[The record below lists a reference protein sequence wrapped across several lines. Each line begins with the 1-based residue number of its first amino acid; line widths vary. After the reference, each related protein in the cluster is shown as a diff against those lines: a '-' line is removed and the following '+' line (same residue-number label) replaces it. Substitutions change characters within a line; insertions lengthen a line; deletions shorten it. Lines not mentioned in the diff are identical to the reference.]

1 VCGLRIPKLLQGC
14 GIVYFF
20 TDEEKKHLLRYY
32 LPRAR
37 ERGVV
42 EELRGWN
49 WHQPPL
55 EPVYRDVVLALY
67 EVANAYCPTGR
78 DVYLRRVHK
87 EKGKPNLAM
96 IQGTLFHAVVADVIT
111 AAKRAIYSEGVA
123 NYRVIVERLQHH
135 PVRLPGDRLEQLAP
149 EEFADTR
156 AKAEVLAAFEK
167 TRVLARLQEILT
179 RQPYIGEDSLVSLAL
194 PVVVEQKLDG
204 SFLGLS
210 PNLSTDAFVFW
221 EPMVIDIKFD
231 RQRDFHRLTTTGYAL
246 VMEALYEFP
255 VNLGCIVYGEFRGDR
270 LIVRKDLHIIGE
282 ELRQWF
288 IEARDEKARL
298 VAEEIDPGKGQCYE
312 DCPYHHLCWGG

>member
-1 VCGLRIPKLLQGC
+1 M
-14 GIVYFF
+14 YFL
-20 TDEEKKHLLRYY
+20 TDEEKKHLLRYH

-37 ERGVV
+37 ERGIA

-55 EPVYRDVVLALY
+55 EPVYKDTVLALY

-78 DVYLRRVHK
+78 DVYLRRVLR
-87 EKGKPNLAM
+87 EKGQPNVAM
-96 IQGTLFHAVVADVIT
+96 IRGAIFHAVVAEVIV
-111 AAKRAIYSEGVA
+111 AAKRAIYCEGVA
-123 NYRVIVERLQHH
+123 NYKTICERLQDH
-135 PVRLPGDRLEQLAP
+135 PVMPLSSWVENLTTEELEETATKVEILAN
-149 EEFADTR
+149 
-156 AKAEVLAAFEK
+156 FEK

-179 RQPYIGEDSLVSLAL
+179 KQPYIGEDSLVSLAI

-210 PNLSTDAFVFW
+210 SNLSTDAFVFW
-221 EPMVIDIKFD
+221 EPMVLDMKFD
-231 RQRDFHRLTTTGYAL
+231 RERSFHRLCTTGYAL

-270 LIVRKDLHIIGE
+270 LIVKKDIHIISD

-288 IEARDEKARL
+288 IETRDDKARL
-298 VAEEIDPGKGQCYE
+298 VAEEVDPGTGDCYE
-312 DCPYHHLCWGG
+312 TCPHYHVCFG

>member
-1 VCGLRIPKLLQGC
+1 M
-14 GIVYFF
+14 YFF
-20 TDEEKKHLLRYY
+20 ADEEKKHLLRCH

-37 ERGVV
+37 EQGVV

-78 DVYLRRVHK
+78 DVYLRRVQRK
-87 EKGKPNLAM
+87 RGRPNLAM
-96 IQGTLFHAVVADVIT
+96 IQGIIFHAVVADVIV

-123 NYRVIVERLQHH
+123 NYRAIVERIQNH
-135 PVRLPGDRLEQLAP
+135 PLIPLDEWAEQLSKDQLD
-149 EEFADTR
+149 DTL
-156 AKAEVLAAFEK
+156 AKAEILATFEK

-194 PVVVEQKLDG
+194 PIVVEQKLDG

-231 RQRDFHRLTTTGYAL
+231 RQRNFHRLTTTGYAL

-270 LIVRKDLHIIGE
+270 LIVKKDIHIIGD

-288 IEARDEKARL
+288 VETRDEKARL
-298 VAEEIDPGKGQCYE
+298 VTEEIDPGKGECYE
-312 DCPYHHLCWGG
+312 ECPYHHICWGG

>member
-1 VCGLRIPKLLQGC
+1 M
-14 GIVYFF
+14 YFF
-20 TDEEKKHLLRYY
+20 TDEEKKHLLRYH

-37 ERGVV
+37 ERGIA

-78 DVYLRRVHK
+78 DVYLRRVQK
-87 EKGKPNLAM
+87 EKGRPNLAM
-96 IQGTLFHAVVADVIT
+96 LQGTIFHAVVADVIV
-111 AAKRAIYSEGVA
+111 AAKRAIYGEGVT
-123 NYRVIVERLQHH
+123 NYRAIVERIQHH
-135 PVRLPGDRLEQLAP
+135 PVLRLDPWKDQFGP
-149 EEFADTR
+149 EEFADT
-156 AKAEVLAAFEK
+156 ASKVEILAAFEK

-179 RQPYIGEDSLVSLAL
+179 KQPHIGEDSLVSLAL

-221 EPMVIDIKFD
+221 EPMVLDLKFD
-231 RQRDFHRLTTTGYAL
+231 RLRDFHRLATTGYAL

-255 VNLGCIVYGEFRGDR
+255 VNLGCTVYGEFRGDR
-270 LIVRKDLHIIGE
+270 LIVKKDLHIISD

-288 IEARDEKARL
+288 IETRDEKARL
-298 VAEEIDPGKGQCYE
+298 VAEEIDPGTGECYE
-312 DCPYHHLCWGG
+312 DCPYRHVCYGG

>member
-1 VCGLRIPKLLQGC
+1 M
-14 GIVYFF
+14 YFL
-20 TDEEKKHLLRYY
+20 TDEEKKHLLRYH

-37 ERGVV
+37 ERGVA

-55 EPVYRDVVLALY
+55 EPVYKDVVLALY

-87 EKGKPNLAM
+87 EKGQPNVAM
-96 IQGTLFHAVVADVIT
+96 VRGTIFHTVVAGVIV
-111 AAKRAIYSEGVA
+111 AAKRAIYGEGVA
-123 NYRVIVERLQHH
+123 NYQAICERIQSHPALSLGTWANQLSSEDFEATVSMVEI
-135 PVRLPGDRLEQLAP
+135 
-149 EEFADTR
+149 
-156 AKAEVLAAFEK
+156 LAAFEK
-167 TRVLARLQEILT
+167 TRVLARIQEVLT
-179 RQPYIGEDSLVSLAL
+179 KQPYIGEDSLVSLAL

-221 EPMVIDIKFD
+221 EPMVLDMKFD
-231 RQRDFHRLTTTGYAL
+231 RERNFHRLCTTGYAL

-270 LIVRKDLHIIGE
+270 LIVKKDIHIISD

-288 IEARDEKARL
+288 VETRDEKARL
-298 VAEEIDPGKGQCYE
+298 VAEEIDPGKTGECYE
-312 DCPYHHLCWGG
+312 TCPYYHFCFA